1 MLDFKVNDMLTKE
14 NGFTLPISWKCENPG
29 QYAFTFIT
37 LLILLLAVYSNS
49 FYGDWHFDDYAN
61 IIENPNV
68 QINSLSF
75 SELKQSFIG
84 IYQDRLLRPFSYASF
99 ALNYYVGGLNVFGF
113 HLVNFFI
120 HYLSSVFLFLFIFNT
135 LKLPLCKNQY
145 ENIAY
150 PVALLAT
157 VLWSVHPVFVTS
169 VSYIVQRMTS
179 MAGLFYIMSMYFYL
193 KGRMSKTKGKSIGFF
208 IFCALA
214 GLASLLTKENAVMLP
229 FSILLFDLLLI
240 QGARK
245 ENIKRFLK
253 ILIAPLLLFIIVGFL
268 YTGGFSNAFSG
279 YAGRDFTM
287 YERLLTEPRVIIFY
301 LSLLFYP
308 IHSRL
313 TLLYDIDISHSLWQP
328 WTTLPAIFLIIFAI
342 AAAVYLCRKRPLFSF
357 CILFFFLN
365 HILEGTVLPLELIF
379 EHRNYLPAMF
389 LFIPVAQLFVYVLD
403 YFSYKRIL
411 QFAVVCGAIIIIVG
425 LGDVT
430 FRRNAIFS
438 DEFLLWSD
446 NIEKYPALSRPY
458 TNLGLYYLK
467 RGEKDKGLYYFN
479 QAVQLD
485 KFANSAV
492 RDFQFQNLGIFYFK
506 EGQYDIALKYFE
518 IAASNMPSNL
528 FNKIY
533 IAYIYLSKEDYAAA
547 HQFIES
553 LLKRFPE
560 NIKLNETFCLILLKE
575 NKFDQAEYFAKKIL
589 RKDLNSTL
597 PLIILAEAA
606 RKKEK
611 LRSAVLYWQ
620 LYQRSE
626 PLDPYCNLALIE
638 LYKKTNDSEKL
649 NIELAKLSCLKKTLS
664 TRAYIQELSKNSNL
678 IAYVPDS
685 EVIQRIAG
693 HKASWGVDVF

>member
-1 MLDFKVNDMLTKE
+1 MLDFKVNNMLTKE

-208 IFCALA
+208 ILCALA

-240 QGARK
+240 QGATK

-313 TLLYDIDISHSLWQP
+313 TLLYDIDISHSLLQP
-328 WTTLPAIFLIIFAI
+328 WTTLPAILLILFIIATAI
-342 AAAVYLCRKRPLFSF
+342 YLCRKRPLMSF

-365 HILEGTVLPLELIF
+365 HIIEGTVIPLELIY

-389 LFIPVAQLFVYVLD
+389 LFIPVAQFFVYVLD
-403 YFSYKRIL
+403 YFSYKRLL
-411 QFAVVCGAIIIIVG
+411 QIAVALGVIIIIVG

-446 NIEKYPALSRPY
+446 NIEKYPNLSRPY
-458 TNLGLYYLK
+458 GNLGNAYMHYQQKEKGFKYFEKALAVDNFGNIHIRAVQENNMGKYYYMEGQYDEAFVFFEKSYKVNSSYRSNIIYMAKIHILKGENDLAHQLITSSINKASDHIDLLEILSLIHIKKKDYQKAEADAQKVLKKDLSRSFPLSVLAETSRIKGNLRSSIALWQLYQSTSPQDAYGNLALINLYNQTNDQEKLKKEIDKLYYLK
-467 RGEKDKGLYYFN
+467 GNVSISSY
-479 QAVQLD
+479 
-485 KFANSAV
+485 
-492 RDFQFQNLGIFYFK
+492 
-506 EGQYDIALKYFE
+506 
-518 IAASNMPSNL
+518 
-528 FNKIY
+528 
-533 IAYIYLSKEDYAAA
+533 
-547 HQFIES
+547 
-553 LLKRFPE
+553 LKR
-560 NIKLNETFCLILLKE
+560 LA
-575 NKFDQAEYFAKKIL
+575 QKK
-589 RKDLNSTL
+589 
-597 PLIILAEAA
+597 
-606 RKKEK
+606 
-611 LRSAVLYWQ
+611 
-620 LYQRSE
+620 
-626 PLDPYCNLALIE
+626 NLAVYIPEIDEIKMILNKNLAQIE
-638 LYKKTNDSEKL
+638 
-649 NIELAKLSCLKKTLS
+649 
-664 TRAYIQELSKNSNL
+664 
-678 IAYVPDS
+678 
-685 EVIQRIAG
+685 
-693 HKASWGVDVF
+693 

>member
-49 FYGDWHFDDYAN
+49 FYGDWHFDDFPN
-61 IIENPNV
+61 IVKNSHI
-68 QINSLSF
+68 QIKSLSLP
-75 SELKQSFIG
+75 ELKQSITG

-208 IFCALA
+208 ILCALA

-240 QGARK
+240 QGATK

-313 TLLYDIDISHSLWQP
+313 TLLYDIDISHSLLQP
-328 WTTLPAIFLIIFAI
+328 WTTLPAILLILFIIATAI
-342 AAAVYLCRKRPLFSF
+342 YLCRKRPLMSF

-365 HILEGTVLPLELIF
+365 HIIEGTVIPLELIY

-389 LFIPVAQLFVYVLD
+389 LFIPVAQFFVYVLD
-403 YFSYKRIL
+403 YFSYKRLL
-411 QFAVVCGAIIIIVG
+411 QIAVALGVIIIIVG

-446 NIEKYPALSRPY
+446 NIEKYPNLSRPY
-458 TNLGLYYLK
+458 GNLGNAYMHYQQKEKGFKYFEKALAVDNFGNIHIRAVQENNMGKYYYMEGQYDEAFVFFEKSYKANSSYRSNIIYMAKIHILKGENDLAHQLITSSINKASDHIDLLEILSLIHIKKKDYQKAEADAQKVLKKDLSRSFPLSVLAETSRIKGNLRSSIALWQLYQSTSPQDAYGNLALINLYNQTNDQEKLKKEIDKLYYLK
-467 RGEKDKGLYYFN
+467 GNVSISSY
-479 QAVQLD
+479 
-485 KFANSAV
+485 
-492 RDFQFQNLGIFYFK
+492 
-506 EGQYDIALKYFE
+506 
-518 IAASNMPSNL
+518 
-528 FNKIY
+528 
-533 IAYIYLSKEDYAAA
+533 
-547 HQFIES
+547 
-553 LLKRFPE
+553 LKR
-560 NIKLNETFCLILLKE
+560 LA
-575 NKFDQAEYFAKKIL
+575 QKK
-589 RKDLNSTL
+589 
-597 PLIILAEAA
+597 
-606 RKKEK
+606 
-611 LRSAVLYWQ
+611 
-620 LYQRSE
+620 
-626 PLDPYCNLALIE
+626 NLAVYIPEIDEIKMILNKNLAQIE
-638 LYKKTNDSEKL
+638 
-649 NIELAKLSCLKKTLS
+649 
-664 TRAYIQELSKNSNL
+664 
-678 IAYVPDS
+678 
-685 EVIQRIAG
+685 
-693 HKASWGVDVF
+693 

>member
-1 MLDFKVNDMLTKE
+1 MLTKE
-14 NGFTLPISWKCENPG
+14 NGFSLPFSRKCENVG
-29 QYAFTFIT
+29 QYVFTFIS
-37 LLILLLAVYSNS
+37 LLIILLVVYSNS
-49 FYGDWHFDDYAN
+49 FHGDWHFDDYAN

-68 QINSLSF
+68 QIKSLSF

-120 HYLSSVFLFLFIFNT
+120 HYLSSVFLFLFIINT
-135 LKLPLCKNQY
+135 LKLPLLKEQY
-145 ENIAY
+145 ANIAY

-193 KGRMSKTKGKSIGFF
+193 KGRMSETKGKSIGFF

-214 GLASLLTKENAVMLP
+214 GMASLLTKENAVMLP

-268 YTGGFSNAFSG
+268 YTGGLSNAFSG

-287 YERLLTEPRVIIFY
+287 YERLLTEPRVIIYY

-313 TLLYDIDISHSLWQP
+313 TLLYDVDISHSLLQP
-328 WTTLPAIFLIIFAI
+328 WTTLPAILLILLIIATAI
-342 AAAVYLCRKRPLFSF
+342 YLCRKRPLLSF
-357 CILFFFLN
+357 CILFFFFN
-365 HILEGTVLPLELIF
+365 HIIEGTVIPLELIY

-389 LFIPVAQLFVYVLD
+389 LFIPVAHFFVYVID
-403 YFSYKRIL
+403 YFSYKRII
-411 QFAVVCGAIIIIVG
+411 QFAVIIGVIIIVVG

-438 DEFLLWSD
+438 EEFLLWSD

-467 RGEKDKGLYYFN
+467 RGEKDKGLYFFN

-485 KFANSAV
+485 KFANSSV
-492 RDFQFQNLGIFYFK
+492 RDFQFQNLGIYYLK
-506 EGQYDIALKYFE
+506 EGQYDLALKYFE
-518 IAASNMPSNL
+518 IAAANMPSNL

-533 IAYIYLSKEDYAAA
+533 IAYIYLSKEEYAAA
-547 HQFIES
+547 HQLIEP
-553 LLKRFPE
+553 LLREFPE
-560 NIKLNETFCLILLKE
+560 NTKLNETFCLILLKE
-575 NKFDQAEYFAKKIL
+575 IQFVEAEFYSKKL
-589 RKDLNSTL
+589 LKQDLNNTFA
-597 PLIILAEAA
+597 LIVLAETA
-606 RKKEK
+606 RKRENFQ
-611 LRSAVLYWQ
+611 SAVSYWQ
-620 LYQRSE
+620 LYQLTNS
-626 PLDPYCNLALIE
+626 LDPYCNLALIE
-638 LYKKTNDSEKL
+638 LYNKTSDKEKL
-649 NIELAKLSCLKKTLS
+649 DVELAKLFCLKKTLS
-664 TRAYIQELSKNSNL
+664 IKAYIKGLTQNEHL

-685 EVIQRIAG
+685 DLIQYIARTRNMIER
-693 HKASWGVDVF
+693 

>member
-1 MLDFKVNDMLTKE
+1 MLDFKVNNMLTKE

-49 FYGDWHFDDYAN
+49 FYGDWHFDDFPN
-61 IIENPNV
+61 IVKNSHI
-68 QINSLSF
+68 QIKSLSLP
-75 SELKQSFIG
+75 ELKQSITG

-214 GLASLLTKENAVMLP
+214 GMASLLTKENAVMLP

-240 QGARK
+240 QGATK

-313 TLLYDIDISHSLWQP
+313 TLLYDIDISRSLWQP
-328 WTTLPAIFLIIFAI
+328 WTTLPAILLILFIIATAI
-342 AAAVYLCRKRPLFSF
+342 YLCRKRPLMSF

-365 HILEGTVLPLELIF
+365 HIIEGTVIPLELIY

-389 LFIPVAQLFVYVLD
+389 LFIPVAQFFVYVLD
-403 YFSYKRIL
+403 YFSYKRLL
-411 QFAVVCGAIIIIVG
+411 QIAVALGVIIIIVG

-446 NIEKYPALSRPY
+446 NIEKYPNLSRPY
-458 TNLGLYYLK
+458 GNLGNAYMHYQQKEKGFKYFEKALAVDNFGNIHIRAVQENNMGKYYYMEGQYDEAFVFFEKSYKVNSSYRSNIIYMAKIHILKGENDLAHQLITSSINKASDHIDLLEILSLIHIKKKDYQKAEADAQKVLKKDLSRSFPLSVLAETSRIKGNLRSSIALWQLYQSTSPQDAYGNLALINLYNQTNDQEKLKKEIDKLYYLK
-467 RGEKDKGLYYFN
+467 GNVSISSY
-479 QAVQLD
+479 
-485 KFANSAV
+485 
-492 RDFQFQNLGIFYFK
+492 
-506 EGQYDIALKYFE
+506 
-518 IAASNMPSNL
+518 
-528 FNKIY
+528 
-533 IAYIYLSKEDYAAA
+533 
-547 HQFIES
+547 
-553 LLKRFPE
+553 LKR
-560 NIKLNETFCLILLKE
+560 LA
-575 NKFDQAEYFAKKIL
+575 QKK
-589 RKDLNSTL
+589 
-597 PLIILAEAA
+597 
-606 RKKEK
+606 
-611 LRSAVLYWQ
+611 
-620 LYQRSE
+620 
-626 PLDPYCNLALIE
+626 NLAVYIPEIDEIKMILNKNLAQIE
-638 LYKKTNDSEKL
+638 
-649 NIELAKLSCLKKTLS
+649 
-664 TRAYIQELSKNSNL
+664 
-678 IAYVPDS
+678 
-685 EVIQRIAG
+685 
-693 HKASWGVDVF
+693 

>member
-1 MLDFKVNDMLTKE
+1 MLDFKVNNMLTKE

-49 FYGDWHFDDYAN
+49 FQGDWHFDDFPN
-61 IIENPNV
+61 IVKNSHI
-68 QINSLSF
+68 QIKSLSLP
-75 SELKQSFIG
+75 ELKQSITG

-214 GLASLLTKENAVMLP
+214 GMASLLTKENAVMLP

-240 QGARK
+240 QGATK

-313 TLLYDIDISHSLWQP
+313 TLLYDIDISHSLLQP
-328 WTTLPAIFLIIFAI
+328 WTTLPAILLILFIIATAI
-342 AAAVYLCRKRPLFSF
+342 YLCRKRPLMSF

-365 HILEGTVLPLELIF
+365 HIIEGTVIPLELIY

-389 LFIPVAQLFVYVLD
+389 LFIPVAQFFVYVLD
-403 YFSYKRIL
+403 YFSYKRLL
-411 QFAVVCGAIIIIVG
+411 QIAVALGVIIIIVG

-446 NIEKYPALSRPY
+446 NIEKYPNLSRPY
-458 TNLGLYYLK
+458 GNLGNAYMHYQQKEKGFKYFEKALAVDNFGNIHIRAVQENNMGKYYYMEGQYDEAFVFFEKSYKVNSSYRSNIIYMAKIHILKGENDLAHQLITSSINKASDHIDLLEILSLIHIKKKDYQKAEADAQKVLKKDLSRSFPLSVLAETSRIKGNLRSSIALWQLYQSTSPQDAYGNLALINLYNQTNDQEKLKKEIDKLYYLK
-467 RGEKDKGLYYFN
+467 GNVSISSY
-479 QAVQLD
+479 
-485 KFANSAV
+485 
-492 RDFQFQNLGIFYFK
+492 
-506 EGQYDIALKYFE
+506 
-518 IAASNMPSNL
+518 
-528 FNKIY
+528 
-533 IAYIYLSKEDYAAA
+533 
-547 HQFIES
+547 
-553 LLKRFPE
+553 LKR
-560 NIKLNETFCLILLKE
+560 LA
-575 NKFDQAEYFAKKIL
+575 QKK
-589 RKDLNSTL
+589 
-597 PLIILAEAA
+597 
-606 RKKEK
+606 
-611 LRSAVLYWQ
+611 
-620 LYQRSE
+620 
-626 PLDPYCNLALIE
+626 NLAVYIPEIDEIKMILNKNLAQIE
-638 LYKKTNDSEKL
+638 
-649 NIELAKLSCLKKTLS
+649 
-664 TRAYIQELSKNSNL
+664 
-678 IAYVPDS
+678 
-685 EVIQRIAG
+685 
-693 HKASWGVDVF
+693 

>member
-49 FYGDWHFDDYAN
+49 FQGDWHFDDFPN
-61 IIENPNV
+61 IVKNSHI
-68 QINSLSF
+68 QIKSLSLP
-75 SELKQSFIG
+75 ELKQSITG

-240 QGARK
+240 QGATK

-313 TLLYDIDISHSLWQP
+313 TLLYDIDISHSLLQP
-328 WTTLPAIFLIIFAI
+328 WTTLPAILLILFIIATAI
-342 AAAVYLCRKRPLFSF
+342 YLCRKRPLMSF

-365 HILEGTVLPLELIF
+365 HIIEGTVIPLELIY

-389 LFIPVAQLFVYVLD
+389 LFIPVAQFFVYVLD
-403 YFSYKRIL
+403 YFSYKRLL
-411 QFAVVCGAIIIIVG
+411 QIAVALGVIIIIVG

-446 NIEKYPALSRPY
+446 NIEKYPNLSRPY
-458 TNLGLYYLK
+458 GNLGNAYMHYQQKEKGFKYFEKALAVDNFGNIHIRAVQENNMGKYYYMEGQYDEAFVFFEKSYKVNSSYRSNIIYMAKIHILKGENDLAHQLITSSINKVSDHIDLLEILSLIHIKKKDYQKAEADAQKVLKKDLSRSFPLSVLAETSRIKGNLRSSIALWQLYQSTSPQDAYGNLALINLYNQTNDQEKLKKEIDKLYYLK
-467 RGEKDKGLYYFN
+467 GNVSISSY
-479 QAVQLD
+479 
-485 KFANSAV
+485 
-492 RDFQFQNLGIFYFK
+492 
-506 EGQYDIALKYFE
+506 
-518 IAASNMPSNL
+518 
-528 FNKIY
+528 
-533 IAYIYLSKEDYAAA
+533 
-547 HQFIES
+547 
-553 LLKRFPE
+553 LKR
-560 NIKLNETFCLILLKE
+560 LA
-575 NKFDQAEYFAKKIL
+575 QKK
-589 RKDLNSTL
+589 
-597 PLIILAEAA
+597 
-606 RKKEK
+606 
-611 LRSAVLYWQ
+611 
-620 LYQRSE
+620 
-626 PLDPYCNLALIE
+626 NLAVYIPEIDEIKMILNKNLAQIE
-638 LYKKTNDSEKL
+638 
-649 NIELAKLSCLKKTLS
+649 
-664 TRAYIQELSKNSNL
+664 
-678 IAYVPDS
+678 
-685 EVIQRIAG
+685 
-693 HKASWGVDVF
+693 

>member
-49 FYGDWHFDDYAN
+49 FYGDWHFDDFPN
-61 IIENPNV
+61 IVKNSHI
-68 QINSLSF
+68 QIKSLSLP
-75 SELKQSFIG
+75 ELKQSITG

-208 IFCALA
+208 ILCALA

-240 QGARK
+240 QGATK

-313 TLLYDIDISHSLWQP
+313 TLLYDIDISHSLLQP
-328 WTTLPAIFLIIFAI
+328 WTTLPAILLILFIIATAI
-342 AAAVYLCRKRPLFSF
+342 YLCRKRPLMSF

-365 HILEGTVLPLELIF
+365 HIIEGTVIPLELIY

-389 LFIPVAQLFVYVLD
+389 LFIPVAQFFVYVLD
-403 YFSYKRIL
+403 YFSYKRLL
-411 QFAVVCGAIIIIVG
+411 QIAVALGVIIIIVG

-430 FRRNAIFS
+430 FRRNAMFS

-446 NIEKYPALSRPY
+446 NIEKYPNLSRPY
-458 TNLGLYYLK
+458 GNLGNAYMHYQQKEKGFKYFEKALAVDNFGNIHIRAVQENNMGKYYYMEGQYDEAFVFFEKSYKVNSSYRSNIIYMAKIHILKGENDLAHQLITSSINKASDHIDLLEILSLIHIKKKDYQKAEADAQKVLKKDLSRSFPLSVLAETSRIKGNLRSSIALWQLYQSTSPQDAYGNLALINLYNQTNDQEKLKKEIDKLYYLK
-467 RGEKDKGLYYFN
+467 GNVSISSY
-479 QAVQLD
+479 
-485 KFANSAV
+485 
-492 RDFQFQNLGIFYFK
+492 
-506 EGQYDIALKYFE
+506 
-518 IAASNMPSNL
+518 
-528 FNKIY
+528 
-533 IAYIYLSKEDYAAA
+533 
-547 HQFIES
+547 
-553 LLKRFPE
+553 LKR
-560 NIKLNETFCLILLKE
+560 LA
-575 NKFDQAEYFAKKIL
+575 QKK
-589 RKDLNSTL
+589 
-597 PLIILAEAA
+597 
-606 RKKEK
+606 
-611 LRSAVLYWQ
+611 
-620 LYQRSE
+620 
-626 PLDPYCNLALIE
+626 NLAVYIPEIDEIKMILNKNLAQIE
-638 LYKKTNDSEKL
+638 
-649 NIELAKLSCLKKTLS
+649 
-664 TRAYIQELSKNSNL
+664 
-678 IAYVPDS
+678 
-685 EVIQRIAG
+685 
-693 HKASWGVDVF
+693 

>member
-208 IFCALA
+208 ILCALA

-240 QGARK
+240 QGATK

-313 TLLYDIDISHSLWQP
+313 TLLYDIDISHSLLQP
-328 WTTLPAIFLIIFAI
+328 WTTLPAILLILFIIATAI
-342 AAAVYLCRKRPLFSF
+342 YLCRKRPLMSF

-365 HILEGTVLPLELIF
+365 HIIEGTVIPLELIY

-389 LFIPVAQLFVYVLD
+389 LFIPVAQFFVYVLD
-403 YFSYKRIL
+403 YFSYKRLL
-411 QFAVVCGAIIIIVG
+411 QIAVALGVIIIIVG

-446 NIEKYPALSRPY
+446 NIEKYPNLSRPY
-458 TNLGLYYLK
+458 GNLGNAYMHYQQKEKGFKYFEKALAVDNFGNIHIRAVQENNMGKYYYMEGQYDEAFVFFEKSYKVNSSYRSNIIYMAKIHILKGENDLAHQLITSSINKASDHIDLLEILSLIHIKKKDYQKAEADAQKVLKKDLSRSFPLSVLAETSRIKGNLRSSIALWQLYQSTSPQDAYGNLALINLYNQTNDQEKLKKEIDKLYYLK
-467 RGEKDKGLYYFN
+467 GNVSISSY
-479 QAVQLD
+479 
-485 KFANSAV
+485 
-492 RDFQFQNLGIFYFK
+492 
-506 EGQYDIALKYFE
+506 
-518 IAASNMPSNL
+518 
-528 FNKIY
+528 
-533 IAYIYLSKEDYAAA
+533 
-547 HQFIES
+547 
-553 LLKRFPE
+553 LKR
-560 NIKLNETFCLILLKE
+560 LA
-575 NKFDQAEYFAKKIL
+575 QKK
-589 RKDLNSTL
+589 
-597 PLIILAEAA
+597 
-606 RKKEK
+606 
-611 LRSAVLYWQ
+611 
-620 LYQRSE
+620 
-626 PLDPYCNLALIE
+626 NLAVYIPEIDEIKMILNKNLAQIE
-638 LYKKTNDSEKL
+638 
-649 NIELAKLSCLKKTLS
+649 
-664 TRAYIQELSKNSNL
+664 
-678 IAYVPDS
+678 
-685 EVIQRIAG
+685 
-693 HKASWGVDVF
+693 

>member
-1 MLDFKVNDMLTKE
+1 MLDFKVNNMLTKE

-49 FYGDWHFDDYAN
+49 FYGDWHFDDFPN
-61 IIENPNV
+61 IVKNSHI
-68 QINSLSF
+68 QIKSLSLP
-75 SELKQSFIG
+75 ELKQSITG

-208 IFCALA
+208 ILCALA

-240 QGARK
+240 QGATK

-313 TLLYDIDISHSLWQP
+313 TLLYDIDISHSLLQP
-328 WTTLPAIFLIIFAI
+328 WTTLPAILLILFIIATAI
-342 AAAVYLCRKRPLFSF
+342 YLCRKRPLMSF

-365 HILEGTVLPLELIF
+365 HIIEGTVIPLELIY

-389 LFIPVAQLFVYVLD
+389 LFIPVAQFFVYVLD
-403 YFSYKRIL
+403 YFSYKRLL
-411 QFAVVCGAIIIIVG
+411 QIAVALGVIIIIVG

-446 NIEKYPALSRPY
+446 NIEKYPNLSRPY
-458 TNLGLYYLK
+458 GNLGNAYMHYQQKEKGFKYFEKALAVDNFGNIHIRAVQENNMGKYYYMEGQYDEAFVFFEKSYKVNSSYRSNIIYMAKIHILKGENDLAHQLITSSINKASDHIDLLEILSLIHIKKKDYQKAEADAQKVLKKDLSRSFPLSVLAETSRIKGNLRSSIALWQLYQSTSPQDAYGNLALINLYNQTNDQEKLKKEIDKLYYLK
-467 RGEKDKGLYYFN
+467 GNVSISSY
-479 QAVQLD
+479 
-485 KFANSAV
+485 
-492 RDFQFQNLGIFYFK
+492 
-506 EGQYDIALKYFE
+506 
-518 IAASNMPSNL
+518 
-528 FNKIY
+528 
-533 IAYIYLSKEDYAAA
+533 
-547 HQFIES
+547 
-553 LLKRFPE
+553 LKR
-560 NIKLNETFCLILLKE
+560 LA
-575 NKFDQAEYFAKKIL
+575 QKK
-589 RKDLNSTL
+589 
-597 PLIILAEAA
+597 
-606 RKKEK
+606 
-611 LRSAVLYWQ
+611 
-620 LYQRSE
+620 
-626 PLDPYCNLALIE
+626 NLAVYIPEIDEIKMILNKNLAQIE
-638 LYKKTNDSEKL
+638 
-649 NIELAKLSCLKKTLS
+649 
-664 TRAYIQELSKNSNL
+664 
-678 IAYVPDS
+678 
-685 EVIQRIAG
+685 
-693 HKASWGVDVF
+693 

>member
-1 MLDFKVNDMLTKE
+1 MLDFKVNNMLTKE

-49 FYGDWHFDDYAN
+49 FQGDWHFDDFPN
-61 IIENPNV
+61 IVKNSHI
-68 QINSLSF
+68 QIKSLSLP
-75 SELKQSFIG
+75 ELKQSITG

-240 QGARK
+240 QGATK

-313 TLLYDIDISHSLWQP
+313 TLLYDIDISHSLLQP
-328 WTTLPAIFLIIFAI
+328 WTTLPAILLILFIIATAI
-342 AAAVYLCRKRPLFSF
+342 YLCRKRPLMSF

-365 HILEGTVLPLELIF
+365 HIIEGTVIPLELIY

-389 LFIPVAQLFVYVLD
+389 LFIPVAQFFVYVLD
-403 YFSYKRIL
+403 YFSYKRLL
-411 QFAVVCGAIIIIVG
+411 QIAVALGVIIIIVG

-446 NIEKYPALSRPY
+446 NIEKYPNLSRPY
-458 TNLGLYYLK
+458 GNLGNAYMHYQQKEKGFKYFEKALAVDNFGNIHIRAVQENNMGKYYYMEGQYDEAFVFFEKSYKVNSSYRSNIIYMAKIHILKGENDLAHQLITSSINKASDHIDLLEILSLIHIKKKDYQKAEADAQKVLKKDLSRSFPLSVLAETSRIKGNLRSSIALWQLYQSTSPQDAYGNLALINLYNQTNDQEKLKKEIDKLYYLK
-467 RGEKDKGLYYFN
+467 GNVSISSY
-479 QAVQLD
+479 
-485 KFANSAV
+485 
-492 RDFQFQNLGIFYFK
+492 
-506 EGQYDIALKYFE
+506 
-518 IAASNMPSNL
+518 
-528 FNKIY
+528 
-533 IAYIYLSKEDYAAA
+533 
-547 HQFIES
+547 
-553 LLKRFPE
+553 LKR
-560 NIKLNETFCLILLKE
+560 LA
-575 NKFDQAEYFAKKIL
+575 QKK
-589 RKDLNSTL
+589 
-597 PLIILAEAA
+597 
-606 RKKEK
+606 
-611 LRSAVLYWQ
+611 
-620 LYQRSE
+620 
-626 PLDPYCNLALIE
+626 NLAVYIPEIDEIKMILNKNLAQIE
-638 LYKKTNDSEKL
+638 
-649 NIELAKLSCLKKTLS
+649 
-664 TRAYIQELSKNSNL
+664 
-678 IAYVPDS
+678 
-685 EVIQRIAG
+685 
-693 HKASWGVDVF
+693 

>member
-49 FYGDWHFDDYAN
+49 FQGDWHFDDFPN
-61 IIENPNV
+61 IVKNSRI
-68 QINSLSF
+68 QIKSLSLP
-75 SELKQSFIG
+75 ELKQSITG

-240 QGARK
+240 QGATK

-313 TLLYDIDISHSLWQP
+313 TLLYDIDISHSLLQP
-328 WTTLPAIFLIIFAI
+328 WTTLPAILLILFIIATAI
-342 AAAVYLCRKRPLFSF
+342 YLCRKRPLMSF

-365 HILEGTVLPLELIF
+365 HIIEGTVIPLELIY

-389 LFIPVAQLFVYVLD
+389 LFIPVAQFFVYVLD
-403 YFSYKRIL
+403 YFSYKRLL
-411 QFAVVCGAIIIIVG
+411 QIAVALGVIIIIVG

-446 NIEKYPALSRPY
+446 NIEKYPNLSRPY
-458 TNLGLYYLK
+458 GNLGNAYMHYQQKEKGFKYFEKALAVDNFGNIHIRAVQENNMGKYYYMEGQYDEAFVFFEKSYKVNSSYRSNIIYMAKIHILKGENDLAHQLITSSINKASDHIDLLEILSLIHIKKKDYQKAEADAQKVLKKDLSRSFPLSVLAETSRIKGNLRSSIALWQLYQSTSPQDAYGNLALINLYNQTNDQEKLKKEIDKLYYLK
-467 RGEKDKGLYYFN
+467 GNVSISSY
-479 QAVQLD
+479 
-485 KFANSAV
+485 
-492 RDFQFQNLGIFYFK
+492 
-506 EGQYDIALKYFE
+506 
-518 IAASNMPSNL
+518 
-528 FNKIY
+528 
-533 IAYIYLSKEDYAAA
+533 
-547 HQFIES
+547 
-553 LLKRFPE
+553 LKR
-560 NIKLNETFCLILLKE
+560 LA
-575 NKFDQAEYFAKKIL
+575 QKK
-589 RKDLNSTL
+589 
-597 PLIILAEAA
+597 
-606 RKKEK
+606 
-611 LRSAVLYWQ
+611 
-620 LYQRSE
+620 
-626 PLDPYCNLALIE
+626 NLAVYIPEIDEIKMILNKNLAQIE
-638 LYKKTNDSEKL
+638 
-649 NIELAKLSCLKKTLS
+649 
-664 TRAYIQELSKNSNL
+664 
-678 IAYVPDS
+678 
-685 EVIQRIAG
+685 
-693 HKASWGVDVF
+693 

>member
-240 QGARK
+240 QGATK

-313 TLLYDIDISHSLWQP
+313 TLLYDIDISHSLLQP
-328 WTTLPAIFLIIFAI
+328 WTTLPAILLILFIIATAI
-342 AAAVYLCRKRPLFSF
+342 YLCRKRPLMSF

-365 HILEGTVLPLELIF
+365 HIIEGTVIPLELIY
-379 EHRNYLPAMF
+379 EHRNYLPAML
-389 LFIPVAQLFVYVLD
+389 LFVPVAQFIIFVID
-403 YFSYKRIL
+403 YFSYRKII
-411 QFAVVCGAIIIIVG
+411 QVVVAFGVIVIIFG
-425 LGDVT
+425 LGDIT

-446 NIEKYPALSRPY
+446 NIEKYPNLSRPY
-458 TNLGLYYLK
+458 GNLGNAYMHYQQKEKGFKYFEKALAVDNFGNIHIRAVQENNMGKYYYMEGQYDEAFVFFEKSYKVNSSYRSNIIYMAKIHILKGENDLAHQLITSSINKASDHIDLLEILSLIHIKKKDYQKAEADAQKVLKKDLSRSFPLSVLAETSRIKGNLRSSIALWQLYQSTSPQDAYGNLALINLYNQTNDQEKLKKEIDKLYYLK
-467 RGEKDKGLYYFN
+467 GNVSISSY
-479 QAVQLD
+479 
-485 KFANSAV
+485 
-492 RDFQFQNLGIFYFK
+492 
-506 EGQYDIALKYFE
+506 
-518 IAASNMPSNL
+518 
-528 FNKIY
+528 
-533 IAYIYLSKEDYAAA
+533 
-547 HQFIES
+547 
-553 LLKRFPE
+553 LKR
-560 NIKLNETFCLILLKE
+560 LA
-575 NKFDQAEYFAKKIL
+575 QKK
-589 RKDLNSTL
+589 
-597 PLIILAEAA
+597 
-606 RKKEK
+606 
-611 LRSAVLYWQ
+611 
-620 LYQRSE
+620 
-626 PLDPYCNLALIE
+626 NLAVYIPEIDEIKMILNKNLAQIE
-638 LYKKTNDSEKL
+638 
-649 NIELAKLSCLKKTLS
+649 
-664 TRAYIQELSKNSNL
+664 
-678 IAYVPDS
+678 
-685 EVIQRIAG
+685 
-693 HKASWGVDVF
+693 

>member
-1 MLDFKVNDMLTKE
+1 MLTKE

-49 FYGDWHFDDYAN
+49 FQGDWHFDDFPN
-61 IIENPNV
+61 IVKNSRI
-68 QINSLSF
+68 QIKSLSLP
-75 SELKQSFIG
+75 ELKQSITG

-145 ENIAY
+145 ENIVY

-214 GLASLLTKENAVMLP
+214 GMASLLTKENAVMLP

-240 QGARK
+240 QGATK

-313 TLLYDIDISHSLWQP
+313 TLLYDIDISHSLLQP
-328 WTTLPAIFLIIFAI
+328 WTTLPAILLILFIIATAI
-342 AAAVYLCRKRPLFSF
+342 YLCRKRPLMSF

-365 HILEGTVLPLELIF
+365 HIIEGTVIPLELIY

-389 LFIPVAQLFVYVLD
+389 LFIPVAQFFVYVLD
-403 YFSYKRIL
+403 YFSYKRLL
-411 QFAVVCGAIIIIVG
+411 QIAVALGVIIIIVG

-446 NIEKYPALSRPY
+446 NIEKYPNLSRPY
-458 TNLGLYYLK
+458 SNIGYFYILHDQKAKALEYFIKAKDLDKFSNTQIKAILEYNLGL
-467 RGEKDKGLYYFN
+467 LYYH
-479 QAVQLD
+479 
-485 KFANSAV
+485 
-492 RDFQFQNLGIFYFK
+492 
-506 EGQYDIALKYFE
+506 EGQYEIALPYLEKAYNLHPSYFMTAVYKAN
-518 IAASNMPSNL
+518 IL
-528 FNKIY
+528 LLKG
-533 IAYIYLSKEDYAAA
+533 DYDAA
-547 HQFIES
+547 HLLIEPLAKKHS
-553 LLKRFPE
+553 KNTR
-560 NIKLNETFCLILLKE
+560 LNELFCLILFKE
-575 NKFDQAEYFAKKIL
+575 KKFAEAEDHAKKFL
-589 RKDLNSTL
+589 KRNSYSTFPL
-597 PLIILAEAA
+597 PILAEIS
-606 RKKEK
+606 RIKGNIF
-611 LRSAVLYWQ
+611 SAIMFWK
-620 LYQRSE
+620 LYQQDL
-626 PLDPYCNLALIE
+626 PFDPYANIALIE
-638 LYKKTNDSEKL
+638 LASETNDLSL
-649 NIELAKLSCLKKTLS
+649 LDNELARLNCLKTTRTLKN
-664 TRAYIQELSKNSNL
+664 YINDISHQKNL
-678 IAYVPDS
+678 LVYVPDA
-685 EVIQRIAG
+685 EKIRKIV
-693 HKASWGVDVF
+693 KASNTIDQ

>member
-49 FYGDWHFDDYAN
+49 FYGDWHFDDFPN
-61 IIENPNV
+61 IVKNSHI
-68 QINSLSF
+68 QIKSLSLP
-75 SELKQSFIG
+75 ELKQSITG

-240 QGARK
+240 QGATK

-313 TLLYDIDISHSLWQP
+313 TLLYDIDISHSLLQP
-328 WTTLPAIFLIIFAI
+328 WTTLPAILLILFIIATAI
-342 AAAVYLCRKRPLFSF
+342 YLCRKRPLMSF

-365 HILEGTVLPLELIF
+365 HIIEGTVIPLELIY

-389 LFIPVAQLFVYVLD
+389 LFIPVAQFFVYVLD
-403 YFSYKRIL
+403 YFSYKRLL
-411 QFAVVCGAIIIIVG
+411 QIAVALGVIIIIVG

-446 NIEKYPALSRPY
+446 NIEKYPNLSRPY
-458 TNLGLYYLK
+458 GNLGNAYMHYQQKEKGFKYFEKALAVDNFGNIHIRAVQENNMGKYYYMEGQYDEAFVFFEKSYKVNSSYRSNIIYMAKIHILKGENDLAHQLITSSINKASDHIDLLEILSLIHIKKKDYQKAEADAQKVLKKDLSRSFPLSVLAETSRIKGNLRSSIALWQLYQSTSPQDAYGNLALINLYNQTNDQEKLKKEIDKLYYLK
-467 RGEKDKGLYYFN
+467 GNVSISSY
-479 QAVQLD
+479 
-485 KFANSAV
+485 
-492 RDFQFQNLGIFYFK
+492 
-506 EGQYDIALKYFE
+506 
-518 IAASNMPSNL
+518 
-528 FNKIY
+528 
-533 IAYIYLSKEDYAAA
+533 
-547 HQFIES
+547 
-553 LLKRFPE
+553 LKR
-560 NIKLNETFCLILLKE
+560 LA
-575 NKFDQAEYFAKKIL
+575 QKK
-589 RKDLNSTL
+589 
-597 PLIILAEAA
+597 
-606 RKKEK
+606 
-611 LRSAVLYWQ
+611 
-620 LYQRSE
+620 
-626 PLDPYCNLALIE
+626 NLAVYIPEIDEIKMILNKNLAQIE
-638 LYKKTNDSEKL
+638 
-649 NIELAKLSCLKKTLS
+649 
-664 TRAYIQELSKNSNL
+664 
-678 IAYVPDS
+678 
-685 EVIQRIAG
+685 
-693 HKASWGVDVF
+693 

>member
-49 FYGDWHFDDYAN
+49 FQGDWHFDDFPN
-61 IIENPNV
+61 IVKNSHI
-68 QINSLSF
+68 QIKSLSLP
-75 SELKQSFIG
+75 ELKQSITG

-240 QGARK
+240 QGATK

-313 TLLYDIDISHSLWQP
+313 TLLYDIDISHSLLQP
-328 WTTLPAIFLIIFAI
+328 WTTLPAILLILFIIATAI
-342 AAAVYLCRKRPLFSF
+342 YLCRKRPLMSF

-365 HILEGTVLPLELIF
+365 HIIEGTVIPLELIY

-389 LFIPVAQLFVYVLD
+389 LFIPVAQFFVYVLD
-403 YFSYKRIL
+403 YFSYKRLL
-411 QFAVVCGAIIIIVG
+411 QIAVALGVIIIIVG

-446 NIEKYPALSRPY
+446 NIEKYPNLSRPY
-458 TNLGLYYLK
+458 GNLGNAYMHYQQKEKGFKYFEKALAVDNFGNIHIRAVQENNMGKYYYMEGQYDEAFVFFEKSYKVNSSYRSNIIYMAKIHILKGENDLAHQLITSSINKASDHIDLLEILSLIHIKKKDYQKAEADAQKVLKKDLSRSFPLSVLAETSRIKGNLRSSIALWQLYQSTSPQDAYGNLALINLYNQTNDQEKLKKEIDKLYYLK
-467 RGEKDKGLYYFN
+467 GNVSISSY
-479 QAVQLD
+479 
-485 KFANSAV
+485 
-492 RDFQFQNLGIFYFK
+492 
-506 EGQYDIALKYFE
+506 
-518 IAASNMPSNL
+518 
-528 FNKIY
+528 
-533 IAYIYLSKEDYAAA
+533 
-547 HQFIES
+547 
-553 LLKRFPE
+553 LKR
-560 NIKLNETFCLILLKE
+560 LA
-575 NKFDQAEYFAKKIL
+575 QKK
-589 RKDLNSTL
+589 
-597 PLIILAEAA
+597 
-606 RKKEK
+606 
-611 LRSAVLYWQ
+611 
-620 LYQRSE
+620 
-626 PLDPYCNLALIE
+626 NLAVYIPEIDEIKMILNKNLAQIE
-638 LYKKTNDSEKL
+638 
-649 NIELAKLSCLKKTLS
+649 
-664 TRAYIQELSKNSNL
+664 
-678 IAYVPDS
+678 
-685 EVIQRIAG
+685 
-693 HKASWGVDVF
+693 

>member
-1 MLDFKVNDMLTKE
+1 MLDFKVNNMLTKE

-49 FYGDWHFDDYAN
+49 FQGDWHFDDFPN
-61 IIENPNV
+61 IVKNSHI
-68 QINSLSF
+68 QIKSLSLP
-75 SELKQSFIG
+75 ELKQSITG

-214 GLASLLTKENAVMLP
+214 GMASLLTKENAVMLP

-240 QGARK
+240 QGATK

-313 TLLYDIDISHSLWQP
+313 TLLYDIDISHSLLQP
-328 WTTLPAIFLIIFAI
+328 WTTLPAILLILFIIATAI
-342 AAAVYLCRKRPLFSF
+342 YLCRKRPLMSF

-365 HILEGTVLPLELIF
+365 HIIEGTVIPLELIY

-389 LFIPVAQLFVYVLD
+389 LFIPVAQFFVYVLD
-403 YFSYKRIL
+403 YFSYKRLL
-411 QFAVVCGAIIIIVG
+411 QIAVALGVIIIIVG

-446 NIEKYPALSRPY
+446 NIEKYPNLSRPY
-458 TNLGLYYLK
+458 SNIGYFYILHDQKAKALEYFIKAKDLDKFSNTQIKAILEYNLGL
-467 RGEKDKGLYYFN
+467 LYYH
-479 QAVQLD
+479 
-485 KFANSAV
+485 
-492 RDFQFQNLGIFYFK
+492 
-506 EGQYDIALKYFE
+506 EGQYEIALPYLEKAYNLHPSYFMTAVYKAN
-518 IAASNMPSNL
+518 IL
-528 FNKIY
+528 LLKG
-533 IAYIYLSKEDYAAA
+533 DYDAA
-547 HQFIES
+547 HLLIEPLAKKHS
-553 LLKRFPE
+553 KNTR
-560 NIKLNETFCLILLKE
+560 LNELFCLILFKE
-575 NKFDQAEYFAKKIL
+575 KKFAEAEDHAKKFL
-589 RKDLNSTL
+589 KRNSYSTFPL
-597 PLIILAEAA
+597 PILAEIS
-606 RKKEK
+606 RIKGNIF
-611 LRSAVLYWQ
+611 SAIMFWK
-620 LYQRSE
+620 LYQQDL
-626 PLDPYCNLALIE
+626 PFDPYANIALIE
-638 LYKKTNDSEKL
+638 LASETNDLSL
-649 NIELAKLSCLKKTLS
+649 LDNELARLNCLKTTRTLKN
-664 TRAYIQELSKNSNL
+664 YINDISHQKNL
-678 IAYVPDS
+678 LVYVPDADKIRKI
-685 EVIQRIAG
+685 V
-693 HKASWGVDVF
+693 KASNTVNQ

>member
-240 QGARK
+240 QGATK

-313 TLLYDIDISHSLWQP
+313 TLLYDIDISHSLLQP
-328 WTTLPAIFLIIFAI
+328 WTTLPAILLILFIIATAI
-342 AAAVYLCRKRPLFSF
+342 YLCRKRPLMSF

-365 HILEGTVLPLELIF
+365 HIIEGTVIPLELIY

-389 LFIPVAQLFVYVLD
+389 LFIPVAQFFVYVLD
-403 YFSYKRIL
+403 YFSYKRLL
-411 QFAVVCGAIIIIVG
+411 QIAVALGVIIIIVG

-446 NIEKYPALSRPY
+446 NIEKYPNLSRPY
-458 TNLGLYYLK
+458 SNIGYFYILHDQKAKALEYFIKAKDLDKFSNTQIKAILEYNLGL
-467 RGEKDKGLYYFN
+467 LYYH
-479 QAVQLD
+479 
-485 KFANSAV
+485 
-492 RDFQFQNLGIFYFK
+492 
-506 EGQYDIALKYFE
+506 EGQYELALPYLEKAYNLHPSYFMTAVYKAN
-518 IAASNMPSNL
+518 IL
-528 FNKIY
+528 LLKG
-533 IAYIYLSKEDYAAA
+533 DYDAA
-547 HQFIES
+547 HLLIEPLAKKHS
-553 LLKRFPE
+553 K
-560 NIKLNETFCLILLKE
+560 NIRLNELFCLILFKE
-575 NKFDQAEYFAKKIL
+575 KKFAEAEDHANKFLKRNLF
-589 RKDLNSTL
+589 STFPL
-597 PLIILAEAA
+597 PILAEVS
-606 RKKEK
+606 RIKGNTF
-611 LRSAVLYWQ
+611 SAIMLWK
-620 LYQRSE
+620 LYQQAL
-626 PLDPYCNLALIE
+626 PDDPYANIALIE
-638 LYKKTNDSEKL
+638 LASETNDLILL
-649 NIELAKLSCLKKTLS
+649 NNELARLYCLKTTRTLKN
-664 TRAYIQELSKNSNL
+664 YINDISRQKNL
-678 IAYVPDS
+678 LVYVPDADKIRKI
-685 EVIQRIAG
+685 V
-693 HKASWGVDVF
+693 KASNTMNQ

>member
-49 FYGDWHFDDYAN
+49 FQGDWHFDDYAN

-240 QGARK
+240 QGATK

-313 TLLYDIDISHSLWQP
+313 TLLYDIDISHSLLQP
-328 WTTLPAIFLIIFAI
+328 WTTLPAILLILFIIATAI
-342 AAAVYLCRKRPLFSF
+342 YLCRKRPLMSF

-365 HILEGTVLPLELIF
+365 HIIEGTVIPLELIY

-389 LFIPVAQLFVYVLD
+389 LFIPVAQFFVYVLD
-403 YFSYKRIL
+403 YFSYKRLL
-411 QFAVVCGAIIIIVG
+411 QIAVALGVIIIIVG

-446 NIEKYPALSRPY
+446 NIEKYPNLSRPY
-458 TNLGLYYLK
+458 GNLGNAYMHYQQKEKGFKYFEKALAVDNFGNIHIRAVQENNMGKYYYMEGQYDEAFVFFEKSYKVNSSYRSNIIYMAKIHILKGENDLAHQLITSSINKASDHIDLLEILSLIHIKKKDYQKAEADAQKVLKKDLSRSFPLSVLAETSRIKGNLRSSIALWQLYQSTSPQDAYGNLALINLYNQTNDQEKLKKEIDKLYYLK
-467 RGEKDKGLYYFN
+467 GNVSISSY
-479 QAVQLD
+479 
-485 KFANSAV
+485 
-492 RDFQFQNLGIFYFK
+492 
-506 EGQYDIALKYFE
+506 
-518 IAASNMPSNL
+518 
-528 FNKIY
+528 
-533 IAYIYLSKEDYAAA
+533 
-547 HQFIES
+547 
-553 LLKRFPE
+553 LKR
-560 NIKLNETFCLILLKE
+560 LA
-575 NKFDQAEYFAKKIL
+575 QKK
-589 RKDLNSTL
+589 
-597 PLIILAEAA
+597 
-606 RKKEK
+606 
-611 LRSAVLYWQ
+611 
-620 LYQRSE
+620 
-626 PLDPYCNLALIE
+626 NLAVYIPEIDEIKMILNKNLAQIE
-638 LYKKTNDSEKL
+638 
-649 NIELAKLSCLKKTLS
+649 
-664 TRAYIQELSKNSNL
+664 
-678 IAYVPDS
+678 
-685 EVIQRIAG
+685 
-693 HKASWGVDVF
+693 

>member
-1 MLDFKVNDMLTKE
+1 MLTKE
-14 NGFTLPISWKCENPG
+14 NGFSLPFSWKCENVG
-29 QYAFTFIT
+29 QYVFTFIS
-37 LLILLLAVYSNS
+37 LLVILLAVYSNS

-68 QINSLSF
+68 QIKSLSF

-120 HYLSSVFLFLFIFNT
+120 HYLSSVFLFLFIINT
-135 LKLPLCKNQY
+135 LKLPLLKEQY
-145 ENIAY
+145 ANIAY

-193 KGRMSKTKGKSIGFF
+193 KGRMSETKGKSIGFF

-214 GLASLLTKENAVMLP
+214 GMASLLTKENAVMLP

-268 YTGGFSNAFSG
+268 YTGGLSNAFSG

-287 YERLLTEPRVIIFY
+287 YERLLTEPRVIIYY

-313 TLLYDIDISHSLWQP
+313 TLLYDVDISHSLLQP
-328 WTTLPAIFLIIFAI
+328 WTTLPAILLILLIIATAI
-342 AAAVYLCRKRPLFSF
+342 YLCRKRPLLSF
-357 CILFFFLN
+357 CILFFFFN
-365 HILEGTVLPLELIF
+365 HIIEGTVIPLELIY

-389 LFIPVAQLFVYVLD
+389 LFIPVAHFFVYVID
-403 YFSYKRIL
+403 YFSYKRII
-411 QFAVVCGAIIIIVG
+411 QFAVIIGVIIIVVG

-438 DEFLLWSD
+438 EEFLLWSD

-458 TNLGLYYLK
+458 ASLGTAYMRYQQ
-467 RGEKDKGLYYFN
+467 KDKGLKYFEKALAINNFGNTHIRAVHEFNMGHYYY
-479 QAVQLD
+479 L
-485 KFANSAV
+485 
-492 RDFQFQNLGIFYFK
+492 
-506 EGQYDIALKYFE
+506 EGQYNEALSYFE
-518 IAASNMPSNL
+518 KSYKVIPTYRSNIISIAKIQILRGEYDLAHELIFSSA
-528 FNKIY
+528 NKFSDNIDFLE
-533 IAYIYLSKEDYAAA
+533 ILSLIYLKKKDYMKAAYYA
-547 HQFIES
+547 QQVLAGDLS
-553 LLKRFPE
+553 RPFP
-560 NIKLNETFCLILLKE
+560 L
-575 NKFDQAEYFAKKIL
+575 
-589 RKDLNSTL
+589 S
-597 PLIILAEAA
+597 ILAETS
-606 RKKEK
+606 RIKGN
-611 LRSAVLYWQ
+611 LRSSVVLWE
-620 LYQRSE
+620 LYQRTSYQ
-626 PLDPYCNLALIE
+626 DAYGNLALID
-638 LYKKTNDSEKL
+638 LYNQTNNQEKL
-649 NIELAKLSCLKKTLS
+649 RKELDRFYYLKGNVPVALYLKKLAQT
-664 TRAYIQELSKNSNL
+664 KNLVVYFPEIGKFTPILKNNL
-678 IAYVPDS
+678 HQIDN
-685 EVIQRIAG
+685 
-693 HKASWGVDVF
+693 

>member
-49 FYGDWHFDDYAN
+49 FQGDWHFDDFPN
-61 IIENPNV
+61 IVKNSHI
-68 QINSLSF
+68 QIKSLSLP
-75 SELKQSFIG
+75 ELKQSITG

-214 GLASLLTKENAVMLP
+214 GMASLLTKENAVMLP
-229 FSILLFDLLLI
+229 VSILLFDLLLI
-240 QGARK
+240 QGATK

-313 TLLYDIDISHSLWQP
+313 TLLYDIDISHSLLQP
-328 WTTLPAIFLIIFAI
+328 WTTLPAILLILFIIATAI
-342 AAAVYLCRKRPLFSF
+342 YLCRKRPLMSF

-365 HILEGTVLPLELIF
+365 HIIEGTVIPLELIY
-379 EHRNYLPAMF
+379 EHRNYLPAML
-389 LFIPVAQLFVYVLD
+389 LFVPVAQFIIFVID
-403 YFSYKRIL
+403 YFSYRKII
-411 QFAVVCGAIIIIVG
+411 QVVVAFGVIVIIFG
-425 LGDVT
+425 LGDIT

-446 NIEKYPALSRPY
+446 NIEKYPNLSRPY
-458 TNLGLYYLK
+458 SNIGYFYILHDQKDKALEYFIKAKDLDKFSNTQIKAITEYNLGL
-467 RGEKDKGLYYFN
+467 LYYH
-479 QAVQLD
+479 
-485 KFANSAV
+485 
-492 RDFQFQNLGIFYFK
+492 
-506 EGQYDIALKYFE
+506 EGQYDLALSYLE
-518 IAASNMPSNL
+518 RAHTLHPSNSMTSVYKANIL
-528 FNKIY
+528 LLKGEYN
-533 IAYIYLSKEDYAAA
+533 AA
-547 HQFIES
+547 HTLIEPWA
-553 LLKRFPE
+553 KKNPE
-560 NIKLNETFCLILLKE
+560 NTRLNELFCLILFKE
-575 NKFDQAEYFAKKIL
+575 KKFAEAEDHANKFLKRNLF
-589 RKDLNSTL
+589 STFPL
-597 PLIILAEAA
+597 PILAEVS
-606 RKKEK
+606 RIKGNTF
-611 LRSAVLYWQ
+611 SAIMLWK
-620 LYQRSE
+620 LYQQAL
-626 PLDPYCNLALIE
+626 PDDPYANIALIE
-638 LYKKTNDSEKL
+638 LASETNDLILL
-649 NIELAKLSCLKKTLS
+649 NNELARLYCLKTTRTLKN
-664 TRAYIQELSKNSNL
+664 YINDISRQKNL
-678 IAYVPDS
+678 LVYVPDADKIRKI
-685 EVIQRIAG
+685 V
-693 HKASWGVDVF
+693 KASNTMNQ

>member
-1 MLDFKVNDMLTKE
+1 MLDFKVNNMLTKE

-214 GLASLLTKENAVMLP
+214 GMASLLTKENAVMLP

-240 QGARK
+240 QGATK

-313 TLLYDIDISHSLWQP
+313 TLLYDIDISHSLLQP
-328 WTTLPAIFLIIFAI
+328 WTTLPAILLILFIIATAI
-342 AAAVYLCRKRPLFSF
+342 YLCRKRPLMSF

-365 HILEGTVLPLELIF
+365 HIIEGTVIPLELIY

-389 LFIPVAQLFVYVLD
+389 LFIPVAQFFVYVLD
-403 YFSYKRIL
+403 YFSYKRLL
-411 QFAVVCGAIIIIVG
+411 QIAVALGVIIIIVG

-446 NIEKYPALSRPY
+446 NIEKYPNLSRPY
-458 TNLGLYYLK
+458 GNLGNAYMHYQQKEKGFKYFEKALAVDNFGNIHIRAVQENNMGKYYYMEGQYDEAFVFFEKSYKVNSSYRSNIIYMAKIHILKGENDLAHQLITSSINKASDHIDLLEILSLIHIKKKDYQKAEADAQKVLKKDLSRSFPLSVLAETSRIKGNLRSSIALWQLYQSTSPQDAYGNLALINLYNQTNDQEKLKKEIDKLYYLK
-467 RGEKDKGLYYFN
+467 GNVSISSY
-479 QAVQLD
+479 
-485 KFANSAV
+485 
-492 RDFQFQNLGIFYFK
+492 
-506 EGQYDIALKYFE
+506 
-518 IAASNMPSNL
+518 
-528 FNKIY
+528 
-533 IAYIYLSKEDYAAA
+533 
-547 HQFIES
+547 
-553 LLKRFPE
+553 LKR
-560 NIKLNETFCLILLKE
+560 LA
-575 NKFDQAEYFAKKIL
+575 QKK
-589 RKDLNSTL
+589 
-597 PLIILAEAA
+597 
-606 RKKEK
+606 
-611 LRSAVLYWQ
+611 
-620 LYQRSE
+620 
-626 PLDPYCNLALIE
+626 NLAVYIPEIDEIKMILNKNLAQIE
-638 LYKKTNDSEKL
+638 
-649 NIELAKLSCLKKTLS
+649 
-664 TRAYIQELSKNSNL
+664 
-678 IAYVPDS
+678 
-685 EVIQRIAG
+685 
-693 HKASWGVDVF
+693 

>member
-49 FYGDWHFDDYAN
+49 FYGDWHFDDFPN
-61 IIENPNV
+61 IVKNSHI
-68 QINSLSF
+68 QIKSLSLP
-75 SELKQSFIG
+75 ELKQSITG

-313 TLLYDIDISHSLWQP
+313 TLLYDIDISHSLLQP
-328 WTTLPAIFLIIFAI
+328 WTTLPAILLILFIIATAI
-342 AAAVYLCRKRPLFSF
+342 YLCRKRPLMSF

-365 HILEGTVLPLELIF
+365 HIIEGTVIPLELIY

-389 LFIPVAQLFVYVLD
+389 LFIPVAQFFVYVLD
-403 YFSYKRIL
+403 YFSYKRLL
-411 QFAVVCGAIIIIVG
+411 QIAVALGVIIIIVG

-446 NIEKYPALSRPY
+446 NIEKYPNLSRPY
-458 TNLGLYYLK
+458 GNLGNAYMHYQQKEKGFKYFEKALAVDNFGNIHIRAVQENNMGKYYYMEGQYDEAFVFFEKSYKVNSSYRSNIIYMAKIHILKGENDLAHQLITSSINKASDHIDLLEILSLIHIKKKDYQKAEADAQKVLKKDLSRSFPLSVLAETSRIKGNLRSSIALWQLYQSTSPQDAYGNLALINLYNQTNDQEKLKKEIDKLYYLK
-467 RGEKDKGLYYFN
+467 GNVSISSY
-479 QAVQLD
+479 
-485 KFANSAV
+485 
-492 RDFQFQNLGIFYFK
+492 
-506 EGQYDIALKYFE
+506 
-518 IAASNMPSNL
+518 
-528 FNKIY
+528 
-533 IAYIYLSKEDYAAA
+533 
-547 HQFIES
+547 
-553 LLKRFPE
+553 LKR
-560 NIKLNETFCLILLKE
+560 LA
-575 NKFDQAEYFAKKIL
+575 QKK
-589 RKDLNSTL
+589 
-597 PLIILAEAA
+597 
-606 RKKEK
+606 
-611 LRSAVLYWQ
+611 
-620 LYQRSE
+620 
-626 PLDPYCNLALIE
+626 NLAVYIPEIDEIKMVLNKNLAQIE
-638 LYKKTNDSEKL
+638 
-649 NIELAKLSCLKKTLS
+649 
-664 TRAYIQELSKNSNL
+664 
-678 IAYVPDS
+678 
-685 EVIQRIAG
+685 
-693 HKASWGVDVF
+693 

>member
-1 MLDFKVNDMLTKE
+1 MLDFKVNNMLTKE

-29 QYAFTFIT
+29 QYAFTFIS
-37 LLILLLAVYSNS
+37 LLIILLAVYSNS
-49 FYGDWHFDDYAN
+49 FQGDWHFDDFPN
-61 IIENPNV
+61 IVKNSHI
-68 QINSLSF
+68 QIKSLSLP
-75 SELKQSFIG
+75 ELKQSITG

-214 GLASLLTKENAVMLP
+214 GMASLLTKENAVMLP

-240 QGARK
+240 QGATK

-313 TLLYDIDISHSLWQP
+313 TLLYDIDISHSLLQP
-328 WTTLPAIFLIIFAI
+328 WTTLPAILLILFIIATAI
-342 AAAVYLCRKRPLFSF
+342 YLCRKRPLMSF

-365 HILEGTVLPLELIF
+365 HIIEGTVIPLELIY

-389 LFIPVAQLFVYVLD
+389 LFIPVAQFFVYVLD
-403 YFSYKRIL
+403 YFSYKRLL
-411 QFAVVCGAIIIIVG
+411 QIAVALGVIIIIVG

-446 NIEKYPALSRPY
+446 NIEKYPNLSRPY
-458 TNLGLYYLK
+458 GNLGNAYMHYQQKEKGFKYFEKALAVDNFGNIHIRAVQENNMGKYYYMEGQYDEAFVFFEKSYKVNSSYRSNIIYMAKIHILKGENDLAHQLITSSINKASDHIDLLEILSLIHIKKKDYQKAEADAQKVLKKDLSRSFPLSVLAETSRIKGNLRSSIALWQLYQSTSPQDAYGNLALINLYNQTNDQEKLKKEIDKLYYLK
-467 RGEKDKGLYYFN
+467 GNVSISSY
-479 QAVQLD
+479 
-485 KFANSAV
+485 
-492 RDFQFQNLGIFYFK
+492 
-506 EGQYDIALKYFE
+506 
-518 IAASNMPSNL
+518 
-528 FNKIY
+528 
-533 IAYIYLSKEDYAAA
+533 
-547 HQFIES
+547 
-553 LLKRFPE
+553 LKR
-560 NIKLNETFCLILLKE
+560 LA
-575 NKFDQAEYFAKKIL
+575 QKK
-589 RKDLNSTL
+589 
-597 PLIILAEAA
+597 
-606 RKKEK
+606 
-611 LRSAVLYWQ
+611 
-620 LYQRSE
+620 
-626 PLDPYCNLALIE
+626 NLAVYIPEIDEIKMILNKNLAQIE
-638 LYKKTNDSEKL
+638 
-649 NIELAKLSCLKKTLS
+649 
-664 TRAYIQELSKNSNL
+664 
-678 IAYVPDS
+678 
-685 EVIQRIAG
+685 
-693 HKASWGVDVF
+693 

>member
-1 MLDFKVNDMLTKE
+1 MLDFKVNNMLTKE

-49 FYGDWHFDDYAN
+49 FQGDWHFDDFPN
-61 IIENPNV
+61 IVKNSHI
-68 QINSLSF
+68 QIKSLSLP
-75 SELKQSFIG
+75 ELKQSITG

-240 QGARK
+240 QGATK

-313 TLLYDIDISHSLWQP
+313 TLLYDIDISHSLLQP
-328 WTTLPAIFLIIFAI
+328 WTTLPAILLILFIIATAI
-342 AAAVYLCRKRPLFSF
+342 YLCRKRPLMSF

-365 HILEGTVLPLELIF
+365 HIIEGTVIPLELIY

-389 LFIPVAQLFVYVLD
+389 LFIPVAQFFVYVLD
-403 YFSYKRIL
+403 YFSYKRLL
-411 QFAVVCGAIIIIVG
+411 QIAVALGVIIIIVG

-446 NIEKYPALSRPY
+446 NIEKYPNLSRPY
-458 TNLGLYYLK
+458 GNLGNAYMHYQQKEKGFKYFEKALAVDNFGNIHIRAVQENNMGKYYYMEGQYDEAFVFFEKSYKVNSSYRSNIIYMAKIHILKGENDLAHQLITSSINKASDHIDLLEILSLIHIKKKDYQKAEADAQKVLKKDLSRSFPLSVLAETSRIKGNLRSSIALWQLYQSTSPQDAYGNLALINLYNQTNDQEKLKKEIDKLYYLK
-467 RGEKDKGLYYFN
+467 GNVSISSY
-479 QAVQLD
+479 
-485 KFANSAV
+485 
-492 RDFQFQNLGIFYFK
+492 
-506 EGQYDIALKYFE
+506 
-518 IAASNMPSNL
+518 
-528 FNKIY
+528 
-533 IAYIYLSKEDYAAA
+533 
-547 HQFIES
+547 
-553 LLKRFPE
+553 LKR
-560 NIKLNETFCLILLKE
+560 LA
-575 NKFDQAEYFAKKIL
+575 QKK
-589 RKDLNSTL
+589 
-597 PLIILAEAA
+597 
-606 RKKEK
+606 
-611 LRSAVLYWQ
+611 
-620 LYQRSE
+620 
-626 PLDPYCNLALIE
+626 NLAVYIPEIDEIKMVLNKNLAQIE
-638 LYKKTNDSEKL
+638 
-649 NIELAKLSCLKKTLS
+649 
-664 TRAYIQELSKNSNL
+664 
-678 IAYVPDS
+678 
-685 EVIQRIAG
+685 
-693 HKASWGVDVF
+693 

>member
-1 MLDFKVNDMLTKE
+1 MLDFKVNNMLTKE

-49 FYGDWHFDDYAN
+49 FYGDWHFDDFPN
-61 IIENPNV
+61 IVKNSHI
-68 QINSLSF
+68 QIKSLSLP
-75 SELKQSFIG
+75 ELKQSITG

-214 GLASLLTKENAVMLP
+214 GMASLLTKENAVMLP

-240 QGARK
+240 QGATK

-313 TLLYDIDISHSLWQP
+313 TLLYDIDISHSLLQP
-328 WTTLPAIFLIIFAI
+328 WTTLPAILLILFIIATAI
-342 AAAVYLCRKRPLFSF
+342 YLCRKRPLMSF

-365 HILEGTVLPLELIF
+365 HIIEGTVIPLELIY

-389 LFIPVAQLFVYVLD
+389 LFIPVAQFFVYVLD
-403 YFSYKRIL
+403 YFSYKRLL
-411 QFAVVCGAIIIIVG
+411 QIAVALGVIIIIVG

-446 NIEKYPALSRPY
+446 NIEKYPNLSRPY
-458 TNLGLYYLK
+458 GNLGNAYMHYQQKEKGFKYFEKALAVDNFGNIHIRAVQENNMGKYYYMEGQYDEAFVFFEKSYKVNSSYRSNIIYMAKIHILKGENDLAHQLITSSINKASDHIDLLEILSLIHIKKKDYQKAEADAQKVLKKDLSRSFPLSVLAETSRIKGNLRSSIALWQLYQSTSPQDAYGNLALINLYNQTNDQEKLKKEIDKLYYLK
-467 RGEKDKGLYYFN
+467 GNVSISSY
-479 QAVQLD
+479 
-485 KFANSAV
+485 
-492 RDFQFQNLGIFYFK
+492 
-506 EGQYDIALKYFE
+506 
-518 IAASNMPSNL
+518 
-528 FNKIY
+528 
-533 IAYIYLSKEDYAAA
+533 
-547 HQFIES
+547 
-553 LLKRFPE
+553 LKR
-560 NIKLNETFCLILLKE
+560 LA
-575 NKFDQAEYFAKKIL
+575 QKK
-589 RKDLNSTL
+589 
-597 PLIILAEAA
+597 
-606 RKKEK
+606 
-611 LRSAVLYWQ
+611 
-620 LYQRSE
+620 
-626 PLDPYCNLALIE
+626 NLAVYIPEIDEIKMILNKNLAQIE
-638 LYKKTNDSEKL
+638 
-649 NIELAKLSCLKKTLS
+649 
-664 TRAYIQELSKNSNL
+664 
-678 IAYVPDS
+678 
-685 EVIQRIAG
+685 
-693 HKASWGVDVF
+693 

>member
-29 QYAFTFIT
+29 QYAFTFIS
-37 LLILLLAVYSNS
+37 LLIILLAVYSNS
-49 FYGDWHFDDYAN
+49 FQGDWHFDDFPN
-61 IIENPNV
+61 IVKNSHI
-68 QINSLSF
+68 QIKSLSLP
-75 SELKQSFIG
+75 ELKQSITG

-208 IFCALA
+208 ILCALA

-240 QGARK
+240 QGATK

-313 TLLYDIDISHSLWQP
+313 TLLYDIDISHSLLQP
-328 WTTLPAIFLIIFAI
+328 WTTLPAILLILFIIATAI
-342 AAAVYLCRKRPLFSF
+342 YLCRKRPLMSF

-365 HILEGTVLPLELIF
+365 HIIEGTVIPLELIY

-389 LFIPVAQLFVYVLD
+389 LFIPVAQFFVYVLD
-403 YFSYKRIL
+403 YFSYKRLL
-411 QFAVVCGAIIIIVG
+411 QIAVALGVIIIIVG

-446 NIEKYPALSRPY
+446 NIEKYPNLSRPY
-458 TNLGLYYLK
+458 GNLGNAYMHYQQKEKGFKYFEKALAVDNFGNIHIRAVQENNMGKYYYMEGQYDEAFVFFEKSYKVNSSYRSNIIYMAKIHILKGENDLAHQLITSSINKASDHIDLLEILSLIHIKKKDYQKAEADAQKVLKKDLSRSFPLSVLAETSRIKGNLRSSIALWQLYQSTSPQDAYGNLALINLYNQTNDQEKLKKEIDKLYYLK
-467 RGEKDKGLYYFN
+467 GNVSISSY
-479 QAVQLD
+479 
-485 KFANSAV
+485 
-492 RDFQFQNLGIFYFK
+492 
-506 EGQYDIALKYFE
+506 
-518 IAASNMPSNL
+518 
-528 FNKIY
+528 
-533 IAYIYLSKEDYAAA
+533 
-547 HQFIES
+547 
-553 LLKRFPE
+553 LKR
-560 NIKLNETFCLILLKE
+560 LA
-575 NKFDQAEYFAKKIL
+575 QKK
-589 RKDLNSTL
+589 
-597 PLIILAEAA
+597 
-606 RKKEK
+606 
-611 LRSAVLYWQ
+611 
-620 LYQRSE
+620 
-626 PLDPYCNLALIE
+626 NLAVYIPEIDEIKMILNKNLAQIE
-638 LYKKTNDSEKL
+638 
-649 NIELAKLSCLKKTLS
+649 
-664 TRAYIQELSKNSNL
+664 
-678 IAYVPDS
+678 
-685 EVIQRIAG
+685 
-693 HKASWGVDVF
+693 

>member
-240 QGARK
+240 QGATK

-313 TLLYDIDISHSLWQP
+313 TLLYDIDISHSLLQP
-328 WTTLPAIFLIIFAI
+328 WTTLPAILLILFIIATAI
-342 AAAVYLCRKRPLFSF
+342 YLCRKRPLMSF

-365 HILEGTVLPLELIF
+365 HIIEGTVIPLELIY

-389 LFIPVAQLFVYVLD
+389 LFIPVAQFFVYVLD
-403 YFSYKRIL
+403 YFSYKRLL
-411 QFAVVCGAIIIIVG
+411 QIAVALGVIIIIVG

-446 NIEKYPALSRPY
+446 NIEKYPNLSRPY
-458 TNLGLYYLK
+458 GNLGNAYMHYQQKEKGFKYFEKALAVDNFGNIHIRAVQENNMGKYYYMEGQYDEAFVFFEKSYKVNSSYRSNIIYMAKIHILKGENDLAHQLITSSINKASDHIDLLEILSLIHIKKKDYQKAEADAQKVLKKDLSRSFPLSVLAETSRIKGNLRSSIALWQLYQSTSPQDAYGNLALINLYNQTNDQEKLKKEIDKLYYLK
-467 RGEKDKGLYYFN
+467 GNVSISSY
-479 QAVQLD
+479 
-485 KFANSAV
+485 
-492 RDFQFQNLGIFYFK
+492 
-506 EGQYDIALKYFE
+506 
-518 IAASNMPSNL
+518 
-528 FNKIY
+528 
-533 IAYIYLSKEDYAAA
+533 
-547 HQFIES
+547 
-553 LLKRFPE
+553 LKR
-560 NIKLNETFCLILLKE
+560 LA
-575 NKFDQAEYFAKKIL
+575 QKK
-589 RKDLNSTL
+589 
-597 PLIILAEAA
+597 
-606 RKKEK
+606 
-611 LRSAVLYWQ
+611 
-620 LYQRSE
+620 
-626 PLDPYCNLALIE
+626 NLAVYIPEIDEIKMILNKNLAQIE
-638 LYKKTNDSEKL
+638 
-649 NIELAKLSCLKKTLS
+649 
-664 TRAYIQELSKNSNL
+664 
-678 IAYVPDS
+678 
-685 EVIQRIAG
+685 
-693 HKASWGVDVF
+693 